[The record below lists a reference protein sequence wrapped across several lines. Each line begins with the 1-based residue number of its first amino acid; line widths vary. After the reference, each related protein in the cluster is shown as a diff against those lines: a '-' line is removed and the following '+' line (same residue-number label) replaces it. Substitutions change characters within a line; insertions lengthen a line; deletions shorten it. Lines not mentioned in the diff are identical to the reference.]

1 MARNNQRLI
10 NYHTTGTTM
19 PKGTDVELGEIV
31 VRHNDAQPE
40 LIIKKTAGD
49 FATFIDSA
57 RTEGLISTAVSSA
70 TTGLNA
76 TIEAVSGAAKTAIEG
91 LTDSA
96 TTLQG
101 EIDSINDSL
110 GLGESATGETI
121 VSRIETLE
129 SATGTL
135 NTNLSGLE
143 QSAST
148 SANTLNAKIDA
159 VNTKFTGYMET
170 TAVTAAIATAKSEAI
185 ADAKDKDDAL
195 FSSATTYVDAEI
207 RELSGVTSAAIDTLR
222 TEINDKIGTAYVYK
236 GTVATKNDL
245 PESGKTE
252 GFVYNVTNAEG
263 TPGDPEYTPAGTNY
277 AWNGEA
283 WDALGGTVDLSNYAT
298 TGTVNGVSERVT
310 AAEGEIDALQTATT
324 ALQTAVETA
333 NDDIDALSAATG
345 TLSSNLTALDGRVGT
360 LSGRVDT
367 IEADYVKSATTDALD
382 GRIDKLE
389 AISGQS
395 HTHANKTE
403 LDKFADG
410 DKAKLDT
417 AVQTVVVSNTDT
429 NKITATKQGTEV
441 TFDFS
446 NMVIDCGSY

>member
-1 MARNNQRLI
+1 
-10 NYHTTGTTM
+10 M
-19 PKGTDVELGEIV
+19 PNGTDVELGEIA

-57 RTEGLISTAVSSA
+57 RTEGLISTAVSNA

-135 NTNLSGLE
+135 DTAIDEVDAKFANY
-143 QSAST
+143 AT
-148 SANTLNAKIDA
+148 SSDTQNAIKAVDDKFAN
-159 VNTKFTGYMET
+159 YMLT
-170 TAVTAAIATAKSEAI
+170 TAVTDAIATAKSEAI
-185 ADAKDKDDAL
+185 ADAKGKDDAL

-207 RELSGVTSAAIDTLR
+207 KELSGVTSAAINTLR

-310 AAEGEIDALQTATT
+310 AAEGEIDNLQTATT

-333 NDDIDALSAATG
+333 NDDIDTLSAATG